1 MAKTQ
6 VSDVIVPEVFVP
18 YVIERTAEK
27 SRLIQSGI
35 IENNEEFDALANEG
49 GRTVNMP
56 FWQDLSGDDEVIK
69 DGAASVPAKI
79 AATKDVAARVLRV
92 RSWKYNDLARH
103 LSGDDPAMAIGELVA
118 AYKARRMQ
126 AQLLSVLTGIFGSA
140 TMSGL
145 TLDLHITSGGGSPTT
160 DNILDGASFID
171 AKQKLGDSKDMLT
184 GILMHSAV
192 ESMLLKLDLI
202 DFVPDSE
209 GKAMLRTFQG
219 LEVIVDDTVT
229 TATVDSKTVY
239 TSFLFGRGAIALGNT
254 RDTSPID
261 GGFGTWEVEFAREAL
276 DHDSIMMHRWGNI
289 LHPRGVKFTDSSVAD
304 DTPSNAELATEA
316 NWSRVYELK
325 NIRIVRVRSNILG

>member
-35 IENNEEFDALANEG
+35 IENNAEFDDLANEG

-56 FWQDLSGDDEVIK
+56 FWQDLDGDDEVIK
-69 DGAASVPAKI
+69 DDAALTPAKI
-79 AATKDVAARVLRV
+79 GAIKDVAARVLRAK
-92 RSWKYNDLARH
+92 SWKYNDLARH

-126 AQLLSVLTGIFGSA
+126 AQLLNTLAGVFASA
-140 TMSGL
+140 SMSSN
-145 TLDLHITSGGGSPTT
+145 TLDLHITSGGGTPTS
-160 DNILDGASFID
+160 DNILDGSSFID
-171 AKQKLGDSKDMLT
+171 AKQKLGDNKDKLT
-184 GILMHSAV
+184 GIMIHSEV
-192 ESMLLKLDLI
+192 EALLLKLDLI

-209 GKAMLRTFQG
+209 GKSMLRVFQG
-219 LEVIVDDTVT
+219 LEVIVDDSIT

-239 TSFLFGRGAIALGNT
+239 TSYLFGAGAIAMGNT

-276 DHDSIMMHRWGNI
+276 EHDSVMIHRWGNI
-289 LHPRGVKFTDSSVAD
+289 LHPRGVKFNDSSVAAE
-304 DTPSNAELATEA
+304 TPTNAELAAAA
-316 NWSRVYELK
+316 NWSRVYEQK
-325 NIRIVRVRSNILG
+325 NVRVVRVRSNILA